1 MTSARTP
8 LLLLMLAAG
17 ISIAAGSLT
26 PSSAPSPAPAPAPVV
41 GRSPVPSPLPLPVPA
56 PGLGPPSRGLQPEA
70 DQLLRA
76 MTTYLASLQS
86 FTVLSAATDEVV
98 LASGQKI
105 QRATEHLLV
114 VQRPNRLHSEQVGA
128 VAGPAFWYDGKQM
141 TMACK
146 TSGSYATVP
155 APGNIDA
162 VIDRVRKEFR
172 IDAPG
177 ADLLYSRPYEVLTEQ
192 VTSGRL
198 VGRETVDSVVTNHL
212 AFEGEA
218 VDWQIWIQ
226 EGSQPLPLLFVVTT
240 KGIRGQPQLTVRLSH
255 WEPGIK
261 VLPTMFGYEAPAT
274 ARRLP
279 SFPVDCIVPMPGGPA
294 GPAGHGGVAL
304 RSVRRADR

>member
-26 PSSAPSPAPAPAPVV
+26 PASAPAPSSAPSPMPIPAP
-41 GRSPVPSPLPLPVPA
+41 S
-56 PGLGPPSRGLQPEA
+56 PGLPAPSRGIQPEA
-70 DQLLRA
+70 DRLLRA
-76 MTTYLASLQS
+76 MATYLASLQS
-86 FTVLSAATDEVV
+86 FTVLSAATDEAV
-98 LASGQKI
+98 LPSGQKI

-155 APGNIDA
+155 APASIDA
-162 VIDRVRKEFR
+162 TIDRVRKEFR
-172 IDAPG
+172 IEAPG
-177 ADLLYSRPYEVLTEQ
+177 ADLLYSHPYEVLTEQ
-192 VTSGRL
+192 VTGGRV

-226 EGSQPLPLLFVVTT
+226 EGSQPLPLLFVLTT
-240 KGIRGQPQLTVRLSH
+240 KGIRGQPQMTVRLSH

-274 ARRLP
+274 ARRMP
-279 SFPVDCIVPMPGGPA
+279 SFPLDCVAPMPGGPSA
-294 GPAGHGGVAL
+294 SGSGGVAL
-304 RSVRRADR
+304 RSVRRASR